1 METIAASVA
10 RAKLFGLL
18 AGVSQN
24 DEPKLIAS
32 QKGDCVLISKKEWD
46 SIQETIYLMSN
57 PKTKRDILDG
67 LSTPLSECVDE
78 LPW

>member
-1 METIAASVA
+1 METITASAA
-10 RAKLFGLL
+10 RGNLFGIL
-18 AGVSQN
+18 AGVSQS
-24 DEPKLIAS
+24 DEPKLITS

-57 PKTKRDILDG
+57 PKTRKDILDG
-67 LSTPLSECVDE
+67 INTPLSECVDE